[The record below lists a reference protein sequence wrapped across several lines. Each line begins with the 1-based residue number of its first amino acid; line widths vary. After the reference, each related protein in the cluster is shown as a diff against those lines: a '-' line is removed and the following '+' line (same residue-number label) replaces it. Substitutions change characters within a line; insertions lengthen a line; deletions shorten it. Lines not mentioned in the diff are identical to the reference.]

1 MAKLEKGFLPMSAT
15 RSTEHAAASRAGA
28 KVRAKAGAKAGAMP
42 AATTG
47 TTPGNPSRTTPGTTS
62 GTKPGAKPGAT
73 PATKPDRPLG
83 KKPPTKASK
92 RPGTEAD
99 AAAVNAIALDAL
111 DLRIL
116 EALRQDARASL
127 QHVGRAVG
135 LSTTPCWNRIKRM
148 EALGVIEGYTVA
160 LNAQALGYRDVF
172 IVQVTLE
179 SHSDD
184 MLAAFGRALA
194 DIPEVTEALLVSGDY
209 DYVLRVVVKDTRD
222 YERLLREKLYKIPGI
237 RHSRSSVVL
246 RSLKAREVPLPLR

>member
-1 MAKLEKGFLPMSAT
+1 MT
-15 RSTEHAAASRAGA
+15 AASRPAGP
-28 KVRAKAGAKAGAMP
+28 K
-42 AATTG
+42 
-47 TTPGNPSRTTPGTTS
+47 PSSSSGRRLVTS
-62 GTKPGAKPGAT
+62 EN
-73 PATKPDRPLG
+73 
-83 KKPPTKASK
+83 
-92 RPGTEAD
+92 TET
-99 AAAVNAIALDAL
+99 VALDAL

-116 EALRQDARASL
+116 AMLREDARASL
-127 QHVGRAVG
+127 QDIGRAVG

-148 EALGVIEGYTVA
+148 EAEGVIEGYTVR
-160 LNAQALGYRDVF
+160 LNAPALGYRDVF

-194 DIPEVTEALLVSGDY
+194 EIPEVTEALLVSGDY

-246 RSLKAREVPLPLR
+246 RSLKSVQVPLPTDLARSSARKARR